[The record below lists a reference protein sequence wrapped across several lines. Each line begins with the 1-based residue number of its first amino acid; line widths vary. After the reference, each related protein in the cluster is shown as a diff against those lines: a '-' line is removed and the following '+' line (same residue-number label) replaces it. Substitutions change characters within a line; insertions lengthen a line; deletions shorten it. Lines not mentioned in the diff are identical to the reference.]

1 MTNVPSR
8 RCATIGLN
16 PSTSCWPSNTTGTIT
31 TARSGRVQRT
41 AANAPRPFSRN
52 FRFSSQQ
59 AHTIYPLSTDS
70 STIFL
75 FVWAQGTG
83 KGSVC
88 PNAGP
93 TTVDHGLPISFC
105 QDSPPSPFGSG
116 SISPLPQPQLSR
128 RKRQPGDALEHTAKQ
143 PFRQVALRQQQP
155 VIAGMFHQPA
165 ARLHQPLL

>member
-1 MTNVPSR
+1 MFRPADAPPSALTLR
-8 RCATIGLN
+8 QVVGRATRLE
-16 PSTSCWPSNTTGTIT
+16 
-31 TARSGRVQRT
+31 R
-41 AANAPRPFSRN
+41 
-52 FRFSSQQ
+52 SQQ
-59 AHTIYPLSTDS
+59 PGAVGSKERRPMLRTLLAGISVLAPNSPTLYTPLSTDS

-75 FVWAQGTG
+75 FVWAQGSG

-155 VIAGMFHQPA
+155 VIAGMFHQPS